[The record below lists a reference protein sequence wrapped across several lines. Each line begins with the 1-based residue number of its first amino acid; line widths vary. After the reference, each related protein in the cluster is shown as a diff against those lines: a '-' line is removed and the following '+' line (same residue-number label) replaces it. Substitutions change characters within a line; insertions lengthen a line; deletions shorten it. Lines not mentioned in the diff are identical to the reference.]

1 MQLDTIGIEFLKARE
16 GVKLKSYN
24 IGDKWTIGYG
34 NTFYEDGTPVQAN
47 QVITAERAE
56 KLFKIVLSEFEIDVT
71 KLVGKA
77 KINQNQ
83 FNALVSYA
91 YNRGSYRFA
100 NTTLLDLV
108 IANPNDPK
116 IRNQFALEWGTNTK
130 YKTALVAR
138 RKLESDLYFTTPTG
152 TIKASTGIFIAI
164 ALGLLFG
171 ISNN

>member
-1 MQLDTIGIEFLKARE
+1 MQLDTVGIEFLKARE
-16 GVKLKSYN
+16 GLRLKSYN
-24 IGDKWTIGYG
+24 DGAKWTIGYG
-34 NTFYEDGTPVQAN
+34 NTYYEDGTPVQAN
-47 QVITAERAE
+47 QVITASRAE
-56 KLFKIVLSEFEIDVT
+56 KLFKIILAEYESDVT

-108 IANPNDPK
+108 IANPNDAK
-116 IRNQFALEWGTNTK
+116 IKNQFALEWGTNTQ
-130 YKTALVAR
+130 YKTALIAR
-138 RKLESDLYFTTPTG
+138 RKLEANLYFTTPTG
-152 TIKASTGIFIAI
+152 TSKASTGIFIAI